1 MEKIVV
7 KKWLG
12 GKFQEVKS
20 YSVCEVQKIR
30 HHEFGLEIVLNGRT
44 RLYGKQ
50 CEIEFKQLSE
60 KELACEDEEE
70 PIVDL
75 ADTPSIPA
83 LVMHEKGKVVKVETG
98 F

>member
-20 YSVCEVQKIR
+20 YSVHEVQKIK

-60 KELACEDEEE
+60 KELACENKEVH
-70 PIVDL
+70 IDL

-83 LVMHEKGKVVKVETG
+83 LVMYEKGKVVKVKTG